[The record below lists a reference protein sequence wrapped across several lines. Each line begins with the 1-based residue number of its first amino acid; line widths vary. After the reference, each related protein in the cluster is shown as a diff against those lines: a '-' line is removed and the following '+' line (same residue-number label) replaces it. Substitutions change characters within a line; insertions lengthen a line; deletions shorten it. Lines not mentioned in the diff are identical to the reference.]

1 MQAEQRLRL
10 GVLGGAGLLL
20 LIMLAG
26 CQQAPAFIAADT
38 RNADWT
44 PQYADFAG
52 LPMVRVPAGCFIM
65 GRNDGPTEES
75 PARRVCLTTFWIGQ
89 TEVTNAQYAA
99 CVEAEACTLPAD
111 PALFDNPALA
121 DHPVVNV
128 TWEQAAAYA
137 AWRGGTLPTEAQWE
151 YAARGPQGYPY
162 PWGFAEPD
170 CRRVNYADCAG
181 QTLAV
186 GPDQRP
192 EGASWVGALD
202 MGGNVWEWTSDWFGA
217 RSYVDYDD
225 GEIDPKGP
233 GEGQLR
239 VLRGGAWGE
248 AADRLRATYRA
259 RHTPNA
265 WNPARGFR
273 IVIVG
278 EPPPPTRSAG

>member
-1 MQAEQRLRL
+1 MQGKDRSWR
-10 GVLGGAGLLL
+10 GVALGAGALLL
-20 LIMLAG
+20 LVLAG
-26 CQQAPAFIAADT
+26 CQQAPTFIAAGT
-38 RNADWT
+38 RNADWR

-52 LPMVRVPAGCFIM
+52 LPMVKVPAGCFVI

-75 PARRVCLTTFWIGQ
+75 PARRICLSGFWIGQ
-89 TEVTNAQYAA
+89 TEITNAQYAA
-99 CVEAEACTLPAD
+99 CVEAGACTLPAD
-111 PALFDNPALA
+111 TAAIDNPALG

-170 CRRVNYADCAG
+170 CERANYADCTG
-181 QTLAV
+181 RTRPV

-192 EGASWVGALD
+192 EGGSWVGALD
-202 MGGNVWEWTSDWFGA
+202 MAGNVWEWTSNWYGA
-217 RSYVDYDD
+217 RSYVDYND
-225 GEIDPKGP
+225 GQVDPAGP
-233 GEGQLR
+233 AEGQLR

-248 AADRLRATYRA
+248 PVDRLRATYRA
-259 RHTPNA
+259 RHTPGA
-265 WNPARGFR
+265 WGPARGFR

-278 EPPPPTRSAG
+278 EPPQEK